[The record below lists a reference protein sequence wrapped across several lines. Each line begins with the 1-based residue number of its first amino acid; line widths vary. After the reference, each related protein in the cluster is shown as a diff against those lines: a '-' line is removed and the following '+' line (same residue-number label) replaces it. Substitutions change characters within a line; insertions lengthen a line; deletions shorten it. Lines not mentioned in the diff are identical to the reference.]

1 MPGKGCAPQ
10 VPLYHPRLPGATV
23 GHAAAH
29 INDVIIG
36 LHGVRSALRGP
47 VFHHREDVAA
57 SRLGKGAFG
66 VAVEKLPH
74 PHRLGLALI
83 LATFGNLLRAQ
94 PAPQCCIGR
103 RAPFQHTVAQPQ
115 VAVAADSQCFY
126 PLRRVPLAAIDA
138 PLFPGPKAG
147 AVADIFHRHLADSAI
162 D

>member
-1 MPGKGCAPQ
+1 MPF
-10 VPLYHPRLPGATV
+10 YHPRLPGTAV
-23 GHAAAH
+23 GHSATH
-29 INDVIIG
+29 VNDVIIG
-36 LHGVRSALRGP
+36 LHGVRSALSSP

-74 PHRLGLALI
+74 PPRLGLALI
-83 LATFGNLLRAQ
+83 TATLGNLLHTA
-94 PAPQCCIGR
+94 PALQRCIGR
-103 RAPFQHTVAQPQ
+103 HAPFQHTVAQPQ

-147 AVADIFHRHLADSAI
+147 AVADIFHRHLADAAI